1 MIIEFNLDY
10 KIYKVVLILF
20 ILVLVEIKLKKLI
33 FLNRWYVLE
42 CLFGIIFKK
51 KIFKI
56 FYFKSFCSVLI
67 YC

>member
-33 FLNRWYVLE
+33 FLNYWYVLE

-51 KIFKI
+51 KILRFFILKV
-56 FYFKSFCSVLI
+56 FVRF
-67 YC
+67 